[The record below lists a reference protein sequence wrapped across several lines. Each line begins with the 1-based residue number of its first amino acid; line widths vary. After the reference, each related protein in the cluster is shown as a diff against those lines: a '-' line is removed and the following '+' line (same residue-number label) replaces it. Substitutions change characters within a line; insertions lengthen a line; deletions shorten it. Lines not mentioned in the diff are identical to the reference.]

1 MVLFLSQTVAIQ
13 MTTGGEAAVVL
24 KKIAA
29 IRRKCCRDCAKAVAK
44 KNYWGENET
53 RKRWESLQISEK
65 RLNVLLKKE
74 VWVQMHGEEL
84 GQIELLINNYIL
96 MCVYRY
102 LYTRVGVV
110 CEKYKKSSILEDL

>member
-29 IRRKCCRDCAKAVAK
+29 IRRKCCRDCAKAVAI

-53 RKRWESLQISEK
+53 RKRNKKTVGILADIRKEIK
-65 RLNVLLKKE
+65 RFV
-74 VWVQMHGEEL
+74 EE
-84 GQIELLINNYIL
+84 
-96 MCVYRY
+96 RS
-102 LYTRVGVV
+102 VGA
-110 CEKYKKSSILEDL
+110 DA